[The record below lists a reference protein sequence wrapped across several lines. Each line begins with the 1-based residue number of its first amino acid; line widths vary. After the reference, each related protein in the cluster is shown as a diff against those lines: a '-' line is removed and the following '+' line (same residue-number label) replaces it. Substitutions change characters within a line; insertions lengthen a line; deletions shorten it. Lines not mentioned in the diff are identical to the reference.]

1 MTYEPPEE
9 IETYNNLIEKLEQ
22 ILQGSSEQL
31 KAFLMSNDFQNLSP
45 KDQLEIEKRID
56 EILIATNQ
64 QIFTWVDMAINYA
77 YIVGVAIT
85 LKTIGIKPTMK
96 AAKEAVKIG
105 NQLNK
110 QTTNQI
116 KKVTYNDLLLMTQN
130 TSQRVKDVVTRV
142 VMENMRNREIGVSLK
157 ENYRNII
164 RGLNEEARD
173 AADFSIVDQAGRTWT
188 TESYSK
194 MVARTKVMQA
204 QFEGTINESLKRE
217 AYYGVISSH
226 NSKHASCRKWE
237 GKIVKLSA
245 DAPGDYPLLSDLR
258 AYGFKEIFHPQ
269 CKHHVFP
276 VRNLEILPPQIKQL
290 NNVA

>member
-1 MTYEPPEE
+1 MTYQPPEE
-9 IETYNNLIEKLEQ
+9 RETYNELIEKLEQ
-22 ILQGSSEQL
+22 ILQGSSDQL
-31 KAFLMSNDFQNLSP
+31 KAFLLSIDFQNLSP
-45 KDQLEIEKRID
+45 KDQREIEKRID
-56 EILIATNQ
+56 EILITTNQ
-64 QIFTWVDMAINYA
+64 QLFTWVDMAINYA

-85 LKTIGIKPTMK
+85 LMTLGLQPAMK
-96 AAKEAVKIG
+96 AAKDTVKMG

-110 QTTNQI
+110 QTVNQI

-142 VMENMRNREIGVSLK
+142 VMENIRNREIGVSLK

-164 RGLNEEARD
+164 RGLKEEASQ
-173 AADFSIVDQAGRTWT
+173 AADFSIIDRANRTWT
-188 TESYSK
+188 IESYSK

-237 GKIVKLSA
+237 GKIVKLTA
-245 DAPGDYPLLSDLR
+245 DVPGDYPLLSDLR
-258 AYGFKEIFHPQ
+258 AYEFKEIFHPS

-276 VRNLEILPPQIKQL
+276 VRNLEALPPQIKER
-290 NNVA
+290 NEK